1 MKHANKKTAFFQ
13 RSELAG
19 ALAAIKREA
28 WGVGLFS
35 MVSNLLMLAPSLYM
49 LQIYDRVLVSQSELT
64 LVALSLITLFF
75 FASIAFAEWARS
87 RLLVRV
93 GGRLAELLNH
103 RIFAATFAARLQGS
117 PAGTAGTF
125 ADFNNIRQFL
135 TTSGAF
141 AFFDAPWTPI
151 YLAVVFLLHP
161 LLGVIALLGIIL
173 LGILAWQN
181 DRRTQLPG
189 RQAQEAHAQASLYL
203 HNKLRN
209 AEVVESM
216 GMAESL
222 WRRLLNR
229 HQKYLAVNSQA
240 MDQATRIKSL
250 TKFVRYSLQS
260 LILGAGAL
268 LVIDSALTPGAMVAA
283 SLLMGRAVAPVEQLI
298 GTWRAFVSARVA
310 FLKLE
315 GLLAEHPERPTDI
328 IQGVPSGQLQLLNVV
343 ATVPGREQPVLQSIT
358 LGVAAGEMVA
368 IVGPSG
374 SGKSTLMRV
383 VLGVWPNVE
392 GHVQFDG
399 EPVSAWSRDELG
411 PCIGYLPQDVQL
423 FDGSVAEN
431 IARFG
436 EVESPKVIRAAQ
448 LAGVHDMVLRFPQ
461 GYNTP
466 IGQGGSHLSGGMR
479 QRIALARALYGDP
492 RLIVLDEPNSNLD
505 DAGEKALFDAIQA
518 LKAQRRTILLV
529 THRKQILGISDRIL
543 VMDEGRIHWFGKRDE
558 ISAMPRQSG
567 VLRPVTA

>member
-1 MKHANKKTAFFQ
+1 MNSPISKPSFFQ

-19 ALAAIKREA
+19 ALAVIRREA

-93 GGRLAELLNH
+93 GVRLAELLNP
-103 RIFAATFAARLQGS
+103 RVFAATFEARLRRS
-117 PAGTAGTF
+117 ASGTAASF
-125 ADFNNIRQFL
+125 SDFNNIRQFL

-151 YLAVVFLLHP
+151 YLVVVFLLHP
-161 LLGVIALLGIIL
+161 LLGLISLVGVIL
-173 LGILAWQN
+173 LGVLAWQN
-181 DRRTQLPG
+181 DRRTQQPG
-189 RQAQEAHAQASLYL
+189 QLAQEAHAQASVYLY
-203 HNKLRN
+203 NKLRN

-222 WRRLLNR
+222 RRRLLDR
-229 HQKYLAVNSQA
+229 HQKYLALNSQA

-268 LVIDSALTPGAMVAA
+268 LVIDGRLTPGAMVAA

-298 GTWRAFVSARVA
+298 GTWRAFVSARAA

-315 GLLAEHPERPTDI
+315 GLLEAHPERSAGIP
-328 IQGVPSGQLQLLNVV
+328 QGAPSGQLQLQDIV
-343 ATVPGREQPVLQSIT
+343 ATVPGRAQTVLQGVTMS
-358 LGVAAGEMVA
+358 VAAGEVVA

-383 VLGVWPNVE
+383 VLGVWPDVE
-392 GHVQFDG
+392 GQVLLDG
-399 EPVSAWSRDELG
+399 QLLTAWSRTELG

-423 FDGSVAEN
+423 FEGSVAEN

-436 EVESPKVIRAAQ
+436 AVDSPKVIRAAQ

-492 RLIVLDEPNSNLD
+492 NLIVLDEPNSNLD

-518 LKAQRRTILLV
+518 LRALGRTILLV
-529 THRKQILGISDRIL
+529 THRKQILGVCDRIL
-543 VMDEGRIHWFGKRDE
+543 VMDDGKIHWFGRRDE

-567 VLRPVTA
+567 VLRPVHA

>member
-1 MKHANKKTAFFQ
+1 MNSPIRKPSFFQ

-19 ALAAIKREA
+19 ALAAIRREA
-28 WGVGLFS
+28 WGVGVFS

-93 GGRLAELLNH
+93 GVRLADLLNP
-103 RIFAATFAARLQGS
+103 RVFAATFEARLRRS
-117 PAGTAGTF
+117 ASGTAASF
-125 ADFNNIRQFL
+125 SDFNNIRQFL
-135 TTSGAF
+135 TTSGAV

-151 YLAVVFLLHP
+151 YLVVVFLLHP
-161 LLGVIALLGIIL
+161 LLGVISLVGVIL
-173 LGILAWQN
+173 LGVLAWQN
-181 DRRTQLPG
+181 DRRTQQPG
-189 RQAQEAHAQASLYL
+189 QLAQEAHAQASVYLY
-203 HNKLRN
+203 NKLRN

-222 WRRLLNR
+222 RRRLLDR
-229 HQKYLAVNSQA
+229 HQKYLALNSQA

-268 LVIDSALTPGAMVAA
+268 LVIDGRLTPGAMVAA

-298 GTWRAFVSARVA
+298 GTWRAFVSARAA

-315 GLLAEHPERPTDI
+315 GLLDAHPERSVGIPL
-328 IQGVPSGQLQLLNVV
+328 GAPSGQLQLQDIV
-343 ATVPGREQPVLQSIT
+343 ATVPGRAQPVLQGVTMS
-358 LGVAAGEMVA
+358 VAAGEVVA

-383 VLGVWPNVE
+383 VLGVWPDVE
-392 GHVQFDG
+392 GQVLLDG
-399 EPVSAWSRDELG
+399 QPVSAWSRAELG

-423 FDGSVAEN
+423 FEGSVAEN

-436 EVESPKVIRAAQ
+436 AVDSPKVIRAAQ

-492 RLIVLDEPNSNLD
+492 NLIVLDEPNSNLD

-518 LKAQRRTILLV
+518 LRAQGRTILLV
-529 THRKQILGISDRIL
+529 THRKQILGVCDRIL
-543 VMDEGRIHWFGKRDE
+543 VMDDGKIHWFGRRDE

-567 VLRPVTA
+567 VLRPVHA

>member
-1 MKHANKKTAFFQ
+1 MNSPIRKPSFFQ

-19 ALAAIKREA
+19 ALAAIRREA

-93 GGRLAELLNH
+93 GVRLADLLNP
-103 RIFAATFAARLQGS
+103 RVFAATFEARLRRS
-117 PAGTAGTF
+117 ASGTAASF
-125 ADFNNIRQFL
+125 SDFNNIRQFL

-151 YLAVVFLLHP
+151 YLVVVFLLHP
-161 LLGVIALLGIIL
+161 LLGVISLLGVIL
-173 LGILAWQN
+173 LGVLAWQN
-181 DRRTQLPG
+181 DRRTQQPG
-189 RQAQEAHAQASLYL
+189 QLAQEAHAQASVYLY
-203 HNKLRN
+203 NKLRN

-222 WRRLLNR
+222 RRRLLDR
-229 HQKYLAVNSQA
+229 HQKYLALNSQA

-268 LVIDSALTPGAMVAA
+268 LVIDGRLTPGAMVAA

-298 GTWRAFVSARVA
+298 GTWRAFVSARAA

-315 GLLAEHPERPTDI
+315 GLLDAHPERSVGIPL
-328 IQGVPSGQLQLLNVV
+328 GAPSGQLQLQDIV
-343 ATVPGREQPVLQSIT
+343 ATVPGRAQPVLQGVTMS
-358 LGVAAGEMVA
+358 VAAGEVVA

-383 VLGVWPNVE
+383 VLGVWPDVE
-392 GHVQFDG
+392 GQVLLDG
-399 EPVSAWSRDELG
+399 QPVSAWSRAELG

-423 FDGSVAEN
+423 FEGSVAEN

-436 EVESPKVIRAAQ
+436 AVDSPKVIRAAQ

-492 RLIVLDEPNSNLD
+492 NLIVLDEPNSNLD

-518 LKAQRRTILLV
+518 LRAQGRTILLV
-529 THRKQILGISDRIL
+529 THRKQILGVCDRIL
-543 VMDEGRIHWFGKRDE
+543 VMDDGKIHWFGRRDE

-567 VLRPVTA
+567 VLRPVHA

>member
-1 MKHANKKTAFFQ
+1 MNSPIRKPSFFQ

-19 ALAAIKREA
+19 ALAAIRREA
-28 WGVGLFS
+28 WGVGVFS

-93 GGRLAELLNH
+93 GVRLADLLNP
-103 RIFAATFAARLQGS
+103 RVFAATFEARLRRS
-117 PAGTAGTF
+117 ASGTAASF
-125 ADFNNIRQFL
+125 SDFNNIRQFL
-135 TTSGAF
+135 TTSGAV

-151 YLAVVFLLHP
+151 YLVVVFLLHP
-161 LLGVIALLGIIL
+161 LLGVISLLGVIL
-173 LGILAWQN
+173 LGVLAWQN
-181 DRRTQLPG
+181 DRRTQQPG
-189 RQAQEAHAQASLYL
+189 QLAQEAHAQASVYLY
-203 HNKLRN
+203 NKLRN

-222 WRRLLNR
+222 RRRLLDR
-229 HQKYLAVNSQA
+229 HQKYLALNSQA

-268 LVIDSALTPGAMVAA
+268 LVIDGRLTPGAMVAA

-298 GTWRAFVSARVA
+298 GTWRAFVSARAA

-315 GLLAEHPERPTDI
+315 GLLDAHPERSVGIPL
-328 IQGVPSGQLQLLNVV
+328 GAPSGQLQLQDIV
-343 ATVPGREQPVLQSIT
+343 ATVPGRAQPVLQGVTMS
-358 LGVAAGEMVA
+358 VAAGEVVA

-383 VLGVWPNVE
+383 VLGVWPDVE
-392 GHVQFDG
+392 GQVLLDG
-399 EPVSAWSRDELG
+399 QPVSAWSRAELG

-423 FDGSVAEN
+423 FEGSVAEN

-436 EVESPKVIRAAQ
+436 AVDSPKVIRAAQ

-492 RLIVLDEPNSNLD
+492 NLIVLDEPNSNLD

-518 LKAQRRTILLV
+518 LRAQGRTILLV
-529 THRKQILGISDRIL
+529 THRKQILGVCDRIL
-543 VMDEGRIHWFGKRDE
+543 VMDDGKIHWFGRRDE

-567 VLRPVTA
+567 VLRPVHA

>member
-1 MKHANKKTAFFQ
+1 MNSPIRKPSFFQ

-19 ALAAIKREA
+19 ALAAIRREA

-93 GGRLAELLNH
+93 GVRLADLLNP
-103 RIFAATFAARLQGS
+103 RVFAATFEARLRRS
-117 PAGTAGTF
+117 ASGTAASF
-125 ADFNNIRQFL
+125 SDFNNIRQFL
-135 TTSGAF
+135 TTSGAV

-151 YLAVVFLLHP
+151 YLVVVFLLHP
-161 LLGVIALLGIIL
+161 LLGVISLVGVIL
-173 LGILAWQN
+173 LGVLAWQN
-181 DRRTQLPG
+181 DRRTQQPG
-189 RQAQEAHAQASLYL
+189 QLAQEAHAQASVYLY
-203 HNKLRN
+203 NKLRN

-222 WRRLLNR
+222 RRRLLDR
-229 HQKYLAVNSQA
+229 HQKYLALNSQA

-268 LVIDSALTPGAMVAA
+268 LVIDGRLTPGAMVAA

-298 GTWRAFVSARVA
+298 GTWRAFVSARAA

-315 GLLAEHPERPTDI
+315 GLLDAHPERSVGIPL
-328 IQGVPSGQLQLLNVV
+328 GAPSGQLQLQDIV
-343 ATVPGREQPVLQSIT
+343 ATVPGRAQPVLQGVTMS
-358 LGVAAGEMVA
+358 VAAGEVVA

-383 VLGVWPNVE
+383 VLGVWPDVE
-392 GHVQFDG
+392 GQVLLDG
-399 EPVSAWSRDELG
+399 QPVSAWSRAELG

-423 FDGSVAEN
+423 FEGSVAEN

-436 EVESPKVIRAAQ
+436 AVDSPKVIRAAQ

-492 RLIVLDEPNSNLD
+492 NLIVLDEPNSNLD

-518 LKAQRRTILLV
+518 LRAQGRTILLV
-529 THRKQILGISDRIL
+529 THRKQILGVCDRIL
-543 VMDEGRIHWFGKRDE
+543 VMDDGKIHWFGRRDE

-567 VLRPVTA
+567 VLRPVHA

>member
-1 MKHANKKTAFFQ
+1 MNSPIRKPSFFQ

-19 ALAAIKREA
+19 ALAAIRREA
-28 WGVGLFS
+28 WGVGVFS

-93 GGRLAELLNH
+93 GVRLADLLNP
-103 RIFAATFAARLQGS
+103 RVFAATFEARLRRS
-117 PAGTAGTF
+117 ASGTAASF
-125 ADFNNIRQFL
+125 SDFNNIRQFL

-151 YLAVVFLLHP
+151 YLVVVFLLHP
-161 LLGVIALLGIIL
+161 LLGVISLVGVIL
-173 LGILAWQN
+173 LGVLAWQN
-181 DRRTQLPG
+181 DRRTQQPG
-189 RQAQEAHAQASLYL
+189 QLAQEAHAQASVYLY
-203 HNKLRN
+203 NKLRN

-222 WRRLLNR
+222 RRRLLDR
-229 HQKYLAVNSQA
+229 HQKYLALNSQA

-268 LVIDSALTPGAMVAA
+268 LVIDGRLTPGAMVAA

-298 GTWRAFVSARVA
+298 GTWRAFVSARAA

-315 GLLAEHPERPTDI
+315 GLLDAHPERSVGIPL
-328 IQGVPSGQLQLLNVV
+328 GAPSGQLQLQDIV
-343 ATVPGREQPVLQSIT
+343 ATVPGRAQPVLQGVTMS
-358 LGVAAGEMVA
+358 VAAGEVVA

-383 VLGVWPNVE
+383 VLGVWPDVE
-392 GHVQFDG
+392 GQVLLDG
-399 EPVSAWSRDELG
+399 QPVSAWSRAELG

-423 FDGSVAEN
+423 FEGSVAEN

-436 EVESPKVIRAAQ
+436 AVDSPKVIRAAQ

-492 RLIVLDEPNSNLD
+492 NLIVLDEPNSNLD

-518 LKAQRRTILLV
+518 LRAQGRTILLV
-529 THRKQILGISDRIL
+529 THRKQILGVCDRIL
-543 VMDEGRIHWFGKRDE
+543 VMDDGKIHWFGRRDE

-567 VLRPVTA
+567 VLRPVHA

>member
-1 MKHANKKTAFFQ
+1 MNSPIRKPSFFQ

-19 ALAAIKREA
+19 ALAAIRREA

-93 GGRLAELLNH
+93 GVRLADLLNP
-103 RIFAATFAARLQGS
+103 RVFAATFEARLRRS
-117 PAGTAGTF
+117 ASGTAASF
-125 ADFNNIRQFL
+125 SDFNNIRQFL

-151 YLAVVFLLHP
+151 YLVVVFLLHP
-161 LLGVIALLGIIL
+161 LLGVISLVGVIL
-173 LGILAWQN
+173 LGVLAWQN
-181 DRRTQLPG
+181 DRRTQQPG
-189 RQAQEAHAQASLYL
+189 QLAQEAHAQASVYLY
-203 HNKLRN
+203 NKLRN

-222 WRRLLNR
+222 RRRLLDR
-229 HQKYLAVNSQA
+229 HQKYLALNSQA

-268 LVIDSALTPGAMVAA
+268 LVIDGRLTPGAMVAA

-298 GTWRAFVSARVA
+298 GTWRAFVSARAA

-315 GLLAEHPERPTDI
+315 GLLDAHPERSVGIPL
-328 IQGVPSGQLQLLNVV
+328 GAPSGQLQLQDIV
-343 ATVPGREQPVLQSIT
+343 ATVPGRAQPVLQGVTMS
-358 LGVAAGEMVA
+358 VAAGEVVA

-383 VLGVWPNVE
+383 VLGVWPDVE
-392 GHVQFDG
+392 GQVLLDG
-399 EPVSAWSRDELG
+399 QPVSAWSRAELG

-423 FDGSVAEN
+423 FEGSVAEN

-436 EVESPKVIRAAQ
+436 AVDSPKVIRAAQ

-492 RLIVLDEPNSNLD
+492 NLIVLDEPNSNLD

-518 LKAQRRTILLV
+518 LRAQGRTILLV
-529 THRKQILGISDRIL
+529 THRKQILGVCDRIL
-543 VMDEGRIHWFGKRDE
+543 VMDDGKIHWFGRRDE

-567 VLRPVTA
+567 VLRPVHA

>member
-1 MKHANKKTAFFQ
+1 MNSPIRKPSFFQ

-19 ALAAIKREA
+19 ALAAIRREA

-93 GGRLAELLNH
+93 GVRLADLLNP
-103 RIFAATFAARLQGS
+103 RVFAATFEARLRRS
-117 PAGTAGTF
+117 ASGTAASF
-125 ADFNNIRQFL
+125 SDFNNIRQFL

-151 YLAVVFLLHP
+151 YLVVVFLLHP
-161 LLGVIALLGIIL
+161 LLGVISLVGVIL

-181 DRRTQLPG
+181 DRRTQQPG
-189 RQAQEAHAQASLYL
+189 QLAQEAHAQASVYLY
-203 HNKLRN
+203 NKLRN

-222 WRRLLNR
+222 RRRLLDR
-229 HQKYLAVNSQA
+229 HQKYLALNSQA

-268 LVIDSALTPGAMVAA
+268 LVIDGRLTPGAMVAA

-298 GTWRAFVSARVA
+298 GTWRAFVSARAA

-315 GLLAEHPERPTDI
+315 GLLDAHPERSVGIPL
-328 IQGVPSGQLQLLNVV
+328 GAPSGQLQLQDIV
-343 ATVPGREQPVLQSIT
+343 ATVPGRAQPVLQGVTMS
-358 LGVAAGEMVA
+358 VAAGEVVA

-383 VLGVWPNVE
+383 VLGVWPDVE
-392 GHVQFDG
+392 GQVLLDG
-399 EPVSAWSRDELG
+399 QPVSAWSRAELG

-423 FDGSVAEN
+423 FEGSVAEN

-436 EVESPKVIRAAQ
+436 AVDSPKVIRAAQ

-492 RLIVLDEPNSNLD
+492 NLIVLDEPNSNLD

-518 LKAQRRTILLV
+518 LRAQGRTILLV
-529 THRKQILGISDRIL
+529 THRKQILGVCDRIL
-543 VMDEGRIHWFGKRDE
+543 VMDDGKIHWFGRRDE

-567 VLRPVTA
+567 VLRPVHA